1 MSVSKQEFETF
12 LLKFEDQVKR
22 VDLLVKENQE
32 LKERIRKLET
42 PTKQLPTFASIV
54 ANEKNS
60 ETENVLLVKVT
71 REIKTKE
78 RKENNIIL
86 TGLPQAQ
93 INTES
98 KAIDENKEKEVLAQ
112 IFAHLEIDLKTV
124 KRHWRLKTKEN
135 NMNDIVNPM
144 IVEFTDF
151 ESKNKATKNSYKLKT
166 YKDKVYIN
174 NDLTESERSIE
185 KKLRDERNR
194 RNNELSIEENGLR
207 YSEDEKGK
215 FHYGI
220 RNGIVKKIYHK

>member
-166 YKDKVYIN
+166 YKDK
-174 NDLTESERSIE
+174 
-185 KKLRDERNR
+185 
-194 RNNELSIEENGLR
+194 
-207 YSEDEKGK
+207 
-215 FHYGI
+215 
-220 RNGIVKKIYHK
+220 